1 MSRATTLYRQFVSA
15 VAGGRVFPTYPAWKL
30 GALTLALALVVVL
43 LVVAPFNRGLAVQA
57 VYLPILLAA
66 WLSGPVGAVVAGL
79 TASAIVLLV
88 GHATGDVPLQSAVF
102 LSFSIVCSLTAR
114 GLGEVSGNYR
124 RMALEPET
132 TPSGRERV
140 LASLARTVEVRD
152 QHTQG
157 HCRRVARNAVALG
170 QKLGLDKSELEILY
184 WSGLLHDL
192 GKIAVPEYILMKNGR
207 LSEEEFTE
215 IRRHPAYGAD
225 LLASVSN
232 AFRPIAEVVRSH
244 HERWDGLG
252 YPLGLHGEDIP
263 LLARVIAVV
272 DVFEALTSDRPYRSP
287 MPVEQA
293 MRYISHGADTQF
305 DPAIVA
311 SFEAL
316 VLEGGVDSADGITDP
331 TLSGIRAE
339 QNPIQYTL

>member
-1 MSRATTLYRQFVSA
+1 MSRAITLYRRFVQA
-15 VAGGRVFPTYPAWKL
+15 VSGRRTAPSYPSWKFA
-30 GALTLALALVVVL
+30 ALVGALALVAVL
-43 LVVAPFNRGLAVQA
+43 LVDAPFNKALAVQA

-66 WLSGPVGAVVAGL
+66 WLSGPIGAVVAGL
-79 TASAIVLLV
+79 TASAIVILL
-88 GHATGDVPLQSAVF
+88 GQPSGDVPLQSAVF
-102 LSFSIVCSLTAR
+102 FSFSIVCSLTAR
-114 GLGEVSGNYR
+114 GFGGLSGIHR
-124 RMALEPET
+124 RASIERGAS
-132 TPSGRERV
+132 PSGRERV

-157 HCRRVARNAVALG
+157 HCRRVAKNAVALG
-170 QKLGLDKSELEILY
+170 RQLGLAESDLEVLH

-207 LSEEEFTE
+207 LSEEEFSE

-225 LLASVSN
+225 LLASVS
-232 AFRPIAEVVRSH
+232 AEFQPIAEVVRSH

-252 YPLGLHGEDIP
+252 YPLGLRGEDIP
-263 LLARVIAVV
+263 LLARIVAVV

-293 MRYISHGADTQF
+293 MMYIAHGAGTQF

-316 VLEGGVDSADGITDP
+316 VLGGGIDSAALLDP
-331 TLSGIRAE
+331 TPNGISVDRRSF
-339 QNPIQYTL
+339 QYTL